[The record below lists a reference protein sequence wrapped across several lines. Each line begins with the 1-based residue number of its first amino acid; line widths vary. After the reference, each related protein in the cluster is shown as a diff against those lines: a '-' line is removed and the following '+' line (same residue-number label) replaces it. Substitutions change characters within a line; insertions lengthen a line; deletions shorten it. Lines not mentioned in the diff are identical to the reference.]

1 MTDGICA
8 GVTPSFLP
16 LSSLYSSLEKEKI
29 KDKVLEINGIGG
41 GSAWVLLP
49 IVFCNRGIRVNYVFF
64 VGRKG
69 GYLCYVFCGISE

>member
-16 LSSLYSSLEKEKI
+16 LSSLYSSLEKEK

-49 IVFCNRGIRVNYVFF
+49 IVFCNRGIRVNYVFLL
-64 VGRKG
+64 G
-69 GYLCYVFCGISE
+69 GKVVICALFFCGISV

>member
-49 IVFCNRGIRVNYVFF
+49 IAHCNRGIHVKCVFLL
-64 VGRKG
+64 G
-69 GYLCYVFCGISE
+69 GKEDISALFFCGISV